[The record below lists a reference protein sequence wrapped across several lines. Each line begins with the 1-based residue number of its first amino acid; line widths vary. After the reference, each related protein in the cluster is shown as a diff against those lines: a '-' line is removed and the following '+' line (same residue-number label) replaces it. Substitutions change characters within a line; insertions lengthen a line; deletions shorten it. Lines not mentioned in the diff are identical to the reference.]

1 MNENNN
7 NSSNSSHS
15 NISDENKNTLNNSN
29 DSKNKQKQPNPIQNK
44 IKTPSPNKENKLNS
58 LKHIFPFISQQN
70 ENSKDLVTNEY
81 STIVNEILNKKNSS
95 PKNIYLEGKKNIIDK
110 IILKYSKYQGNNIK
124 EITHLEMK
132 IDKNFGM
139 MNDIGFHLPNLIE
152 LNLSGSEINSVEEI
166 GTSFNNLIKLNISHC
181 KINDLNGIVCFKKL
195 QELDASFNYIFD
207 LIDLEYCNELKILKL
222 SNNKIED
229 VDNIYFLKNCEKLEK
244 IYLGNNPILN
254 KINENEIKN
263 ILNDNILILN

>member
-7 NSSNSSHS
+7 NSSNRAH
-15 NISDENKNTLNNSN
+15 SDENKNTLNNSN
-29 DSKNKQKQPNPIQNK
+29 DSKNKQKTQNLIQNK
-44 IKTPSPNKENKLNS
+44 KKTENKLNS
-58 LKHIFPFISQQN
+58 LKHIFPFIQQN
-70 ENSKDLVTNEY
+70 EEKITNEY
-81 STIVNEILNKKNSS
+81 STIVNEIINKNSS

-139 MNDIGFHLPNLIE
+139 MNEIGFHLPNLIE

-166 GTSFNNLIKLNISHC
+166 GTSFDNLIKLNISNC
-181 KINDLNGIVCFKKL
+181 KLNDLNGIVCFKKL
-195 QELDASFNYIFD
+195 QELDASFNNIFD

>member
-7 NSSNSSHS
+7 NSSNSSH
-15 NISDENKNTLNNSN
+15 SDENKNTLNNSN
-29 DSKNKQKQPNPIQNK
+29 DSKNKQKTQNLIQNK
-44 IKTPSPNKENKLNS
+44 KKTENKLNS
-58 LKHIFPFISQQN
+58 LKHIFPFIQQN
-70 ENSKDLVTNEY
+70 EEKITNEY
-81 STIVNEILNKKNSS
+81 STIVNEIINKNSS

-139 MNDIGFHLPNLIE
+139 MNEIGFHLPNLIE

-166 GTSFNNLIKLNISHC
+166 GTSFDNLIKLNISNC
-181 KINDLNGIVCFKKL
+181 KLNDLNGIVCFKKL
-195 QELDASFNYIFD
+195 QELDASFNNIFD

-229 VDNIYFLKNCEKLEK
+229 VGNIYFLKNCEKLEK